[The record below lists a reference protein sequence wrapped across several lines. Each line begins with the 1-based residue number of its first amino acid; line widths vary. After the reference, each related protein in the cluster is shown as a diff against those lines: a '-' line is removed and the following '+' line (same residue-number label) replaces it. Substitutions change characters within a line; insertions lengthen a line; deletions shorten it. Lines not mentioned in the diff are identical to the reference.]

1 MECHSESQFL
11 DPIQLIVNYLAAET
25 CAENEKESEFENQNW
40 EKQDGKKPRK
50 KDMIF
55 VSYVVMVLHSFV

>member
-25 CAENEKESEFENQNW
+25 CAENEKESEFENQN
-40 EKQDGKKPRK
+40 
-50 KDMIF
+50 
-55 VSYVVMVLHSFV
+55 